1 MAERAISLPMSLS
14 PYGTIQATQSQ
25 SKIWSDRV
33 LSVIGTLQS
42 ERVMFPEFG
51 TNIASAL
58 FKGTDTAVQE
68 IDAEIQEAFVNLLPN
83 LTYIESIIEED
94 VENGTIVVDVV
105 YSLPNQEVQKT
116 AVALTAIGGKN
127 PPAQENL

>member
-1 MAERAISLPMSLS
+1 MAERAIKLPFSLS

-33 LSVIGTLQS
+33 LSVIGTLQG
-42 ERVMFPEFG
+42 ERVMLPEFG
-51 TNIASAL
+51 TNIPNLLYTSL
-58 FKGTDTAVQE
+58 SDSLTQLEV
-68 IDAEIQEAFVNLLPN
+68 EIQQAFLTLLPS

-94 VENGTIVVDVV
+94 AENGTIVVDVV
-105 YSLPNQEVQKT
+105 YSLPNKEQQRT
-116 AVALTAIGGKN
+116 SVAITAIGGKN